1 MLLIPAEAD
10 SQYPTSVTP
19 MPLMMETNT
28 KDKTIGKFM
37 IPDLTAEAPL
47 TA

>member
-1 MLLIPAEAD
+1 MLLILAEAN
-10 SQYPTSVTP
+10 SQYPTNVTP
-19 MPLMMETNT
+19 MPLMMETST